1 MKIDELSQTIGEAL
15 SAAAYGLF
23 LAYLLVR
30 ICSGE

>member
-1 MKIDELSQTIGEAL
+1 MMNKETIGEAL